1 MNKKKE
7 IRSENYIG
15 TSRREFI
22 EMSSIAGLGTVLG
35 INSIPSVFNQSG
47 LVKFEN
53 KDGARALHIHP
64 RYHRWFVDPGVEWTE
79 TNTGYASLD
88 WKIPLSQSA
97 LVLVD
102 VWQRHYLK
110 DTEARAEDVINSN
123 LLPLLAGCRKTGIN
137 IIHAPSPEV
146 AALHPNWVKL
156 QSNAEL
162 EQKRDEWPPAEF
174 LSSSGPYKSFA
185 MPFEPREEERNNLPA
200 LTFHPLVKPVGK
212 EPVIATGEEL
222 HRYCKRNGIL
232 FLLFAGFNTNACILV
247 RDYGTLQMGNRG
259 YAVVVVRDC
268 TTGMESRETQP
279 TLSQTNGAILF
290 LEMFGHFSVTSGD
303 IISGLPITA

>member
-1 MNKKKE
+1 MKKDKE
-7 IRSENYIG
+7 IRSGKNSG
-15 TSRREFI
+15 SSRREFI
-22 EMSSIAGLGTVLG
+22 SLGSMAGLGTVLG
-35 INSIPSVFNQSG
+35 INSIPSVFNQA
-47 LVKFEN
+47 VHQKPEN
-53 KDGARALHIHP
+53 TVESKVLHIHP
-64 RYHRWFVDPGVEWTE
+64 RYHRWFVDPGVEWIE

-88 WKIPLSQSA
+88 WKIPVSQVA

-110 DTEARAEDVINSN
+110 DTEARAEDIINSN
-123 LLPLLAGCRKTGIN
+123 LVPLLAACRKTGFN

-156 QSNAEL
+156 QSGTEL
-162 EQKRDEWPPAEF
+162 EQKRDDWPPVEF
-174 LSSSGPYKSFA
+174 LNSTGPYKSFA

-212 EPVIATGEEL
+212 EPVIANGEEL
-222 HRYCKRNGIL
+222 HRYCKKTGIL

-247 RDYGTLQMGNRG
+247 RDYGTLQMGYRG
-259 YAVVVVRDC
+259 YSVIVVRDC
-268 TTGMESRETQP
+268 TTGMESKETQP

-303 IISGLPITA
+303 IISGLPVIG